1 MKWLATMCAEEA
13 SSHAKIKSPA
23 FRSTVTAMGALTV
36 PTMVRTSIMNAFVTR
51 QENSRAKVAASAFH
65 ASKSVTESRIALM
78 EVTKAI
84 SVPKTTRIQTTRRGN
99 YLSGMWI
106 NHLTSRGQSWHFFTR
121 SVPVDPAP
129 SEDSDYTSPQSTST
143 TSSTQ
148 ANSTASTMSV
158 NTSQISTF
166 SPLDTFSNQTVVTN
180 EITDETMTTKTMTSD
195 IPSTETSTQ
204 FTSTKGSE
212 ETIINDL
219 DYEPI
224 SVEDNGESI
233 ADDDYNTVSK
243 EEETLSTTTKQDL
256 VADISTTI
264 AVISQTT
271 NLTTSSQH
279 DTNSTP
285 NIHSANLTE
294 SDYSKETG
302 ESHTSTTHGQT
313 PDNKVSLTTK
323 PPSTP
328 NTESE
333 TITKAAEQSTNEIIE
348 R

>member
-1 MKWLATMCAEEA
+1 MLLWGVYFKCPRAPEIHIFCL
-13 SSHAKIKSPA
+13 KSRFLREILKKREIPIL
-23 FRSTVTAMGALTV
+23 G
-36 PTMVRTSIMNAFVTR
+36 
-51 QENSRAKVAASAFH
+51 
-65 ASKSVTESRIALM
+65 
-78 EVTKAI
+78 
-84 SVPKTTRIQTTRRGN
+84 KTTWEG
-99 YLSGMWI
+99 L
-106 NHLTSRGQSWHFFTR
+106 R
-121 SVPVDPAP
+121 SVPVDPAL

-148 ANSTASTMSV
+148 ANSTASTMLV

-195 IPSTETSTQ
+195 IPSTETSTP
-204 FTSTKGSE
+204 FTPTKGSE
-212 ETIINDL
+212 ETMIDDL

-271 NLTTSSQH
+271 NLTTSSQN

-323 PPSTP
+323 PPSSP
-328 NTESE
+328 NTQSE
-333 TITKAAEQSTNEIIE
+333 TISKAAEQSTNEIIE

>member
-1 MKWLATMCAEEA
+1 M
-13 SSHAKIKSPA
+13 
-23 FRSTVTAMGALTV
+23 
-36 PTMVRTSIMNAFVTR
+36 
-51 QENSRAKVAASAFH
+51 
-65 ASKSVTESRIALM
+65 
-78 EVTKAI
+78 
-84 SVPKTTRIQTTRRGN
+84 
-99 YLSGMWI
+99 
-106 NHLTSRGQSWHFFTR
+106 
-121 SVPVDPAP
+121 DPAP

-195 IPSTETSTQ
+195 IPSTETSTP
-204 FTSTKGSE
+204 FTSIKGSE
-212 ETIINDL
+212 ETMIDDL

-224 SVEDNGESI
+224 SVGDNGESI

-323 PPSTP
+323 PPSSP
-328 NTESE
+328 NTQSE
-333 TITKAAEQSTNEIIE
+333 TISKAAEQSTNEIIE